1 MTSIADKLTAVTQRI
16 ADSEQRIVEQQKRI
30 SNGGCNEA
38 ADGAI
43 MLYMAVSTLR
53 ELRVY
58 KARLEHLVAD
68 GDKTSRP
75 ITT

>member
-43 MLYMAVSTLR
+43 MLYMGG
-53 ELRVY
+53 
-58 KARLEHLVAD
+58 EHVKRAAGLQGAA
-68 GDKTSRP
+68 
-75 ITT
+75 